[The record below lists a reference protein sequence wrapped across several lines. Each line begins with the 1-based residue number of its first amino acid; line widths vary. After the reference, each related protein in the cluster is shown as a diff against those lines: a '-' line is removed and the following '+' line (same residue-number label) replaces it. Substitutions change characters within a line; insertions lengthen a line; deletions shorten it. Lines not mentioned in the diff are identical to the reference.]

1 MIHFTS
7 TLSNP
12 DPLAL
17 DRERA
22 YFICEHGVP
31 ELRKLGGLE
40 GLPLWH
46 LVTIAEQPQDV
57 QYSMLAAG
65 IKVPPQEPEP
75 ASEPVAGIKLDV
87 VIDRIDTTTD
97 EEDERILAKIAAK
110 RAAKKSGALF
120 PEVAAEIEL
129 TEKRMEPTDDE
140 FQSFWDAYPRH
151 VDKKKAKT
159 AFAKA
164 FKSLRK
170 TLSPA
175 QAIKTIMDGVI
186 VYAEHVDK
194 DAICHP
200 TTWLNGARWEDER
213 ESISNKPSLSRSRG
227 SDYGEFH
234 ERTPEE
240 LAVF

>member
-1 MIHFTS
+1 MHFTS
-7 TLSNP
+7 TAVGYDLEK
-12 DPLAL
+12 A
-17 DRERA
+17 RA
-22 YFICEHGVP
+22 QFIVEHGVP
-31 ELRKLGGLE
+31 ELFTVGGRD
-40 GLPLWH
+40 GVPLWYV
-46 LVTIAEQPQDV
+46 VTIAEQSRDV

-65 IKVPPQEPEP
+65 IQVPKQEPEP
-75 ASEPVAGIKLDV
+75 ASVSVED
-87 VIDRIDTTTD
+87 VIDNASRYSREERARI
-97 EEDERILAKIAAK
+97 
-110 RAAKKSGALF
+110 RAALDAADAAEQKPSGVLF

-129 TEKRMEPTDDE
+129 TEKRMEPTEQE
-140 FQSFWDAYPRH
+140 FQSFWEAYPRH
-151 VDKKKAKT
+151 VDKKRAKA
-159 AFAKA
+159 AFARA

-170 TLSPA
+170 TLSPE
-175 QAIKTIMDGVI
+175 QAITTIMDGVA

-213 ESISNKPSLSRSRG
+213 ESISNKPAVARSRG